1 MLTNDTGV
9 EWWANSKY
17 VLFALPSPIVTNSK
31 TVDKITN
38 SDILIYPNP
47 VSDGATISFSLNQE
61 AEVSVSIYNN
71 FGLEVSTLNLGA
83 LRKGAYIQSLELGNY
98 SGRIYTVCL
107 RIIEQVTF
115 YNLITN

>member
-71 FGLEVSTLNLGA
+71 IGQEVSVMNLGTLNRGTHMQNLK
-83 LRKGAYIQSLELGNY
+83 LSNY
-98 SGRIYTVCL
+98 SGGIYTVCL
-107 RIIEQVTF
+107 RINEQITF
-115 YNLITN
+115 SNLITN